1 MSTAPKPS
9 KQSAIRM
16 APDTWERAERLTRWL
31 SGRRAAA
38 STRADVLREAISRGL
53 RAMEKERDRD
63 ATDEE

>member
-1 MSTAPKPS
+1 
-9 KQSAIRM
+9 M